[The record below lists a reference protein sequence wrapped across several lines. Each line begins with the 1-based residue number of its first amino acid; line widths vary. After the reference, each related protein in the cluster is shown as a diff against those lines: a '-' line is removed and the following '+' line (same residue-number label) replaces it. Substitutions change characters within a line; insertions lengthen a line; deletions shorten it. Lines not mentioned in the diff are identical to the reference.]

1 LYYSQDLISGRTL
14 VSVPYGTICDPLF
27 DTPPQL
33 SLLSDKLLD
42 LGKRA
47 GGAIEVRSMNGDCGA
62 LQSQGFGVSRCYW
75 QHSVDLERDVQ
86 TIYASFHRSC
96 VRQQIAKAEK
106 SGFQSRIGCNEQDL
120 RRFFRLFS
128 GTRQSLGLPVLPWR
142 FIDCLWHG
150 LSEQRRIG
158 IALSFVGS
166 QAVAAL
172 LLLRFGKRVSAE
184 CLGWDRRFSAVGAT
198 AHVFWNAIKQAH
210 QDGYGVFD
218 FGRTASSN
226 AGLME
231 FKARWGTTA
240 RELPIWYYPASIE
253 SRYAGGQRSFATAA
267 FRHMSAHLP
276 CVAFRA
282 LSDVVYRYL
291 V

>member
-1 LYYSQDLISGRTL
+1 VSNLAQKVVWLQEQDLPAWDAFVERHPNGWVTHLSAWKHALESSFPRIRGRILTVVDGDPPSIVAGLPLYYSQDLISGRTL

-184 CLGWDRRFSAVGAT
+184 CLGWDRRF
-198 AHVFWNAIKQAH
+198 
-210 QDGYGVFD
+210 
-218 FGRTASSN
+218 
-226 AGLME
+226 
-231 FKARWGTTA
+231 
-240 RELPIWYYPASIE
+240 
-253 SRYAGGQRSFATAA
+253 
-267 FRHMSAHLP
+267 
-276 CVAFRA
+276 
-282 LSDVVYRYL
+282 
-291 V
+291 